1 MKGTRCSPYY
11 WSSHVDLE
19 SHESPFFW
27 VLFSRACANQVS
39 KLSGNTVRK
48 QPVHSAVVQ
57 LEMHLFCIWTRA
69 LKTSVGWL
77 RALSCELMVAGCF
90 SENTA
95 LSHWWVLE
103 NMLPEMRLREASHL
117 LCMPSLWHQAAF
129 WLLGTQVFNLH
140 EPLSTDA
147 AHFLCQWIGESSW
160 KHSAKFSR
168 AWVSAYNCC
177 V

>member
-1 MKGTRCSPYY
+1 MFPLY
-11 WSSHVDLE
+11 WSSHADLE
-19 SHESPFFW
+19 PHESPFW
-27 VLFSRACANQVS
+27 VLFSRACPNQVG
-39 KLSGNTVRK
+39 KLSGNAIRK

-57 LEMHLFCIWTRA
+57 LGMHLFCIWTHA
-69 LKTSVGWL
+69 LKTSVGRL
-77 RALSCELMVAGCF
+77 RALSSELVVAGCF

-95 LSHWWVLE
+95 LSHRWVLE
-103 NMLPEMRLREASHL
+103 NILPAVRLREASHL
-117 LCMPSLWHQAAF
+117 LWMPSLWHQAAF
-129 WLLGTQVFNLH
+129 WLPGTQVFNLR

-147 AHFLCQWIGESSW
+147 AHFLCQWIGESSR